1 MKLLA
6 LISICIMGAIL
17 SGPIIGGDDHDKI
30 AYQTTKLTLKLNSKS
45 IEELKSNAL
54 SIEDYVLKG
63 KNTKLIDNIDIL
75 NKEFLMKYLI
85 DICVENTELL
95 EAEKYEAVVNN
106 SYRTELFL
114 EEPKKVGGLH
124 DYIFRKDLE
133 TLKRWAFTCEAHDRH
148 VTQSHLIGGL
158 HDKIEKMSKE
168 EIIIYV
174 LDMSEKYPGLNSG
187 LELDRLSGVYNIS
200 PKFFGKIGGLHD
212 FIFRLPR
219 ETLIQWALT
228 AEAHDRKIKNVTLY
242 GGLEDVI
249 QVMKDTQIAQYV
261 LDKTVTYPELNSS
274 ETLDRLSLAYGIS
287 QPKKLTNTRFG
298 GLHDYILRQNRN
310 TLIKWALTCEFHDRK
325 EKNLQLFG
333 GLHDYIDTMK
343 NQEIADYILRMADSY
358 PTLNSSEQLE
368 NLSNIYG
375 IVFESKK
382 SLTFLTLEDNLE
394 IEGGLNDYIWRES
407 RETLI
412 KWAFASELYDRELK
426 QSKITGGIH
435 DYIHSFTNEQII
447 EYVLRQAEVH
457 KELNNSGF
465 LNGLTEKYGMNSQ

>member
-1 MKLLA
+1 MKLFS
-6 LISICIMGAIL
+6 LISICIIGAIL
-17 SGPIIGGDDHDKI
+17 SGPIIGGGDHDKI
-30 AYQTTKLTLKLNSKS
+30 AYETNELTLKLNSKS

-54 SIEDYVLKG
+54 SIENYVSKGQSSQLK
-63 KNTKLIDNIDIL
+63 DNINIL
-75 NKEFLMKYLI
+75 NKEFLLKYII

-106 SYRTELFL
+106 SYKTELFL
-114 EEPKKVGGLH
+114 EEPNKVGGLH
-124 DYIFRKDLE
+124 DYIYRKDLE

-148 VTQSHLIGGL
+148 VSQSQLIGGL
-158 HDKIEKMSKE
+158 HDKIERMSKE

-174 LDMSEKYPGLNSG
+174 LDMSDKYPGLNSG
-187 LELDRLSGVYNIS
+187 LELDRLSDFYDIS
-200 PKFFGKIGGLHD
+200 PKLLGKIGGIHD

-242 GGLEDVI
+242 GGLEDMI
-249 QVMKDTQIAQYV
+249 QGMKDSQIAEYV

-274 ETLDRLSLAYGIS
+274 ETLNRLSLAYGIS
-287 QPKKLTNTRFG
+287 QPEKLKNGKFG
-298 GLHDYILRQNRN
+298 GLHDYIFRENRN
-310 TLIKWALTCEFHDRK
+310 TLIKWALTCEFHDKK
-325 EKNLQLFG
+325 EKNLQLLG

-368 NLSNIYG
+368 NLSNSYG
-375 IVFESKK
+375 IKFDNQK
-382 SLTFLTLEDNLE
+382 SLTFLTLEDNSE

-426 QSKITGGIH
+426 QSKIRGGIH

-447 EYVLRQAEVH
+447 EYVLKQAEEH
-457 KELNNSGF
+457 KELNESGF